1 MKSNIRLGRGLD
13 ALIKKESIS
22 FDKIPPELSGQLAVN
37 PFAKIP
43 VGKVTANRFQPRR
56 EFRHQPL
63 DELKKSI
70 KENGLIQPITVRQTK
85 TGDFELVSGERRWRA
100 VKELGI
106 REIPAYV
113 LQVDSD
119 AKMLEMA
126 LTENLQREDLNP
138 VEIALGYQ
146 RLIDECDLTQEKVAE
161 KVGKDRATVANFLRL
176 LKLPAPIQ
184 KALVSGDVTAGHA
197 RALLSIENSNEQF
210 RLFNKI
216 ARENLSVRQV
226 EREVQRLLGTNRHKT
241 RHSKSGSSQ
250 QTDDA
255 GPILMDLIDRLRK
268 HLGTQVK
275 INYSDKSKAQQ
286 AEYIGEIKIEFYS
299 DEDLERLVELILTDR
314 EA

>member
-13 ALIKKESIS
+13 ALIRKESMP
-22 FDKIPPELSGQLAVN
+22 FDMIPPELSDQLAVN

-43 VGKVTANRFQPRR
+43 VNKVSANRFQPRKD
-56 EFRHQPL
+56 FHQDTL
-63 DELKKSI
+63 DDLKRSI

-100 VKELGI
+100 VKDLGI

-119 AKMLEMA
+119 EKMLEMA

-138 VEIALGYQ
+138 IEIALGYQ
-146 RLIDECDLTQEKVAE
+146 RLIDECKLTQEKVAE

-176 LKLPAPIQ
+176 LKLPAQIQ

-197 RALLSIENSNEQF
+197 RALLSIENSTEQF

-216 ARENLSVRQV
+216 AKENLSVRQV
-226 EREVQRLLGTNRHKT
+226 EKAVQQLLGTGKKT
-241 RHSKSGSSQ
+241 KNHSIAKSGQRIDMTESVM
-250 QTDDA
+250 A
-255 GPILMDLIDRLRK
+255 DLVDKLRK
-268 HLGTQVK
+268 HFGTQVK
-275 INYSDKSKAQQ
+275 IDYGDKHR
-286 AEYIGEIKIEFYS
+286 GEIKIEFYG
-299 DEDLERLVELILTDR
+299 DDDLGRLIELILGDHK
-314 EA
+314 EL